1 MTSSTESNF
10 KTKVGNFLNKML
22 GTDPTKKDD
31 VQSKEVLAY
40 SVAGLGQ
47 NIICQLVTTFFML
60 YMTDVAGVSATW
72 LAWMFLAARL
82 FDALND
88 PVMGSIVE
96 MTRTRQGKMRPYLKY
111 SPIPIAILTV
121 LLFVNLPVGEVGK
134 FAFGTVIYLLWG
146 IAYTSV
152 DVPYWGLA
160 SSMTSD
166 TEKRNTILTVARLF
180 CTIGS
185 GAVSVFIP
193 VIIGDNTPI
202 ATQRILYPIVALVC
216 VLIAVPTFWV
226 GYKGTKERFYDA
238 ETDGKFTLI
247 KNLKLLGKNKPA
259 LLIILVGVLGS
270 LRTIYMTTAVYYA
283 KYNLQNFE
291 LAGVIFL
298 LVVPGGLAATLLTP
312 VLSKRFGKKTIFI
325 WSHIIGGAFLIAL
338 YLIGLPSHGTS
349 TGAQIAFY
357 IIIILAGVPSGFSNI
372 MTYSMIADSIDYL
385 EDKTGERAEAFCFSL
400 QTFISKIG
408 MAMTAFVTLM
418 VLGEY
423 GYDASLAEEGAIT
436 PEVWESDA
444 FQKILGGNWMATTL
458 LCGVSMLACA
468 IPLFF
473 YTFTEKKQK
482 EAVARVLAR
491 KIVAGDPNPTVYHEF
506 VETVAVIDP
515 VKREEALI
523 QVAQI
528 FGLSTVEEL
537 MVKVEELKNV
547 SDAAL
552 EEAQRQKE
560 AAIYGDVIETTEVE
574 EEVVEQV
581 ETKDGTVDEVEVKE
595 EVEVTEVKSDDEEQ
609 KSDDDKKE

>member
-10 KTKVGNFLNKML
+10 KTKVGNFLNKTL

-82 FDALND
+82 FDAFND

-121 LLFVNLPVGEVGK
+121 LLFVNLPVGETGK

-193 VIIGDNTPI
+193 IIIGDNTI

-283 KYNLQNFE
+283 KYNLQDFD

-325 WSHIIGGAFLIAL
+325 WSHIIGGALLVLL
-338 YLIGLPSHGTS
+338 YIIGLPTGTS
-349 TGAQIAFY
+349 LAAQIAFY
-357 IIIILAGVPSGFSNI
+357 IIIIIAGVPSGFSNI

-418 VLGEY
+418 VLGKY
-423 GYDASLAEEGAIT
+423 GYDASFAEPGAIDDLWGT
-436 PEVWESDA
+436 PE
-444 FQKILGGNWMATTL
+444 FQRVLEGNWMATTL

-468 IPLFF
+468 VPLFF

-595 EVEVTEVKSDDEEQ
+595 EVDVTEVKSDDEEK

>member
-10 KTKVGNFLNKML
+10 KTKVGNFLNKTL

-121 LLFVNLPVGEVGK
+121 LLFVNLPVGETGK

-193 VIIGDNTPI
+193 IIIGDNTI

-283 KYNLQNFE
+283 KYNLKDFD

-325 WSHIIGGAFLIAL
+325 WSHIIGGALLVLL
-338 YLIGLPSHGTS
+338 YIIGLPTGTS
-349 TGAQIAFY
+349 LAAQIAFY
-357 IIIILAGVPSGFSNI
+357 IIIIIAGVPSGFSNI

-418 VLGEY
+418 VLGKY
-423 GYDASLAEEGAIT
+423 GYDASFAEPGAIDDLWGT
-436 PEVWESDA
+436 PE
-444 FQKILGGNWMATTL
+444 FQRVLEGNWMATTL

-506 VETVAVIDP
+506 VETIAVIDP

-595 EVEVTEVKSDDEEQ
+595 EVDVTEVKSDDEEQ

>member
-121 LLFVNLPVGEVGK
+121 LLFVNLPVGETGK

-193 VIIGDNTPI
+193 IIIGDNTI

-283 KYNLQNFE
+283 KYNLQNFD

-325 WSHIIGGAFLIAL
+325 WSHIIGGALLVLL
-338 YLIGLPSHGTS
+338 YIIGLPTGTS
-349 TGAQIAFY
+349 LAAQIAFY
-357 IIIILAGVPSGFSNI
+357 IIIIIAGVPSGFSNI

-418 VLGEY
+418 VLGKY
-423 GYDASLAEEGAIT
+423 GYDASFAEPGAIDDLLGN
-436 PEVWESDA
+436 PE
-444 FQKILGGNWMATTL
+444 FQSVLEGNWMATTL

-595 EVEVTEVKSDDEEQ
+595 EVDVTEVKSDDEEK

>member
-10 KTKVGNFLNKML
+10 KTKVGNFLNKTL

-82 FDALND
+82 FDAFND

-121 LLFVNLPVGEVGK
+121 LLFVNLPVGETGK

-193 VIIGDNTPI
+193 IIIGDNTI

-283 KYNLQNFE
+283 KYNLKDFD

-325 WSHIIGGAFLIAL
+325 WSHIIGGALLVLL
-338 YLIGLPSHGTS
+338 YIIGLPTGTS
-349 TGAQIAFY
+349 LAAQIAFY
-357 IIIILAGVPSGFSNI
+357 IIIIIAGVPSGFSNI
-372 MTYSMIADSIDYL
+372 MTYSMIADSIDCL
-385 EDKTGERAEAFCFSL
+385 GDRPGEGAGAFCFSL

-418 VLGEY
+418 VLGKY
-423 GYDASLAEEGAIT
+423 GYDASFAEPGAIDDLWGT
-436 PEVWESDA
+436 PE
-444 FQKILGGNWMATTL
+444 FQRVLEGNWMATTL

>member
-10 KTKVGNFLNKML
+10 KTKVGNFLNKTL

-121 LLFVNLPVGEVGK
+121 LLFVNLPVGETGK

-193 VIIGDNTPI
+193 IIIGDNTPI

-325 WSHIIGGAFLIAL
+325 WSHIIGGALLVLL
-338 YLIGLPSHGTS
+338 YIIGLPNGTS
-349 TGAQIAFY
+349 LAAQIAFY
-357 IIIILAGVPSGFSNI
+357 IIIIIAGVPSGFSNI

-418 VLGEY
+418 VLGKY
-423 GYDASLAEEGAIT
+423 GYDASFAEPGAIDDLWGT
-436 PEVWESDA
+436 PE
-444 FQKILGGNWMATTL
+444 FQRVLEGNWMATTL

>member
-10 KTKVGNFLNKML
+10 KTKVGNFLNKTL

-121 LLFVNLPVGEVGK
+121 LLFVNLPVGETGK

-193 VIIGDNTPI
+193 IIIGDDTSI

-283 KYNLQNFE
+283 KYNLQNFN

-325 WSHIIGGAFLIAL
+325 WSHIIGGALLVLL
-338 YLIGLPSHGTS
+338 YIIGLPTGTS
-349 TGAQIAFY
+349 KAAQIAFY
-357 IIIILAGVPSGFSNI
+357 IIIIIAGVPSGFSNI

-418 VLGEY
+418 VLGKY
-423 GYDASLAEEGAIT
+423 GYDASFAEPGAIDDLLGN
-436 PEVWESDA
+436 PE
-444 FQKILGGNWMATTL
+444 FQSVLEGNWMATTL

-468 IPLFF
+468 VPLFF

>member
-10 KTKVGNFLNKML
+10 KTKVGNFLNKTL

-82 FDALND
+82 FDAFND

-121 LLFVNLPVGEVGK
+121 LLFVNLPVGDTGK

-193 VIIGDNTPI
+193 IIIGDNTI

-283 KYNLQNFE
+283 KYNLQDFD

-325 WSHIIGGAFLIAL
+325 WSHIIGGALLVLL
-338 YLIGLPSHGTS
+338 YIIGLPTGTS
-349 TGAQIAFY
+349 LAAQIAFY
-357 IIIILAGVPSGFSNI
+357 IIIIIAGVPSGFSNI

-418 VLGEY
+418 VLGKY
-423 GYDASLAEEGAIT
+423 GYDASFAEPGAIDDLWGT
-436 PEVWESDA
+436 PE
-444 FQKILGGNWMATTL
+444 FQRVLEGNWMATTL

-515 VKREEALI
+515 VKREGALI

-537 MVKVEELKNV
+537 MAKVEELKNV

-552 EEAQRQKE
+552 KEAQRQKE
-560 AAIYGDVIETTEVE
+560 AAIYGDVIETTEVK

-581 ETKDGTVDEVEVKE
+581 ETKDETVDEVEVKE
-595 EVEVTEVKSDDEEQ
+595 EVVEETEVKADDEEQ

>member
-10 KTKVGNFLNKML
+10 KTKVGNFLNKTL

-121 LLFVNLPVGEVGK
+121 LLFVNLPVGETGK

-193 VIIGDNTPI
+193 IIIGDNTI

-283 KYNLQNFE
+283 KYNLQDFD

-312 VLSKRFGKKTIFI
+312 VLSKRFGKKTIFV

-338 YLIGLPSHGTS
+338 YLIGLPSNGTS
-349 TGAQIAFY
+349 MGAQIAFY
-357 IIIILAGVPSGFSNI
+357 IIIILAGIPSGFSNI

-423 GYDASLAEEGAIT
+423 GYDASFAEPGAIDDLWGT
-436 PEVWESDA
+436 PE
-444 FQKILGGNWMATTL
+444 FQRVLEGNWMATTL

-468 IPLFF
+468 VPLFF

-528 FGLSTVEEL
+528 FGLSTIEEL

>member
-40 SVAGLGQ
+40 SIAGLGQ
-47 NIICQLVTTFFML
+47 NIICQLVTTYFML
-60 YMTDVAGVSATW
+60 YMTDVAGVHASM

-121 LLFVNLPVGEVGK
+121 LLFVSLPVGETGK

-185 GAVSVFIP
+185 GAISIFIP
-193 VIIGDNTPI
+193 VIIGNDTPI
-202 ATQRILYPIVALVC
+202 ETQRILYPIVALVC

-283 KYNLQNFE
+283 KYNLMDFN

-312 VLSKRFGKKTIFI
+312 VLSKKFGKKTIFI
-325 WSHIIGGAFLIAL
+325 WSHIIGGALLVLL
-338 YLIGLPSHGTS
+338 YIIGLPNGTS
-349 TGAQIAFY
+349 QAAQIAFY
-357 IIIILAGVPSGFSNI
+357 IIIIIAGIPSGFSNI

-423 GYDASLAEEGAIT
+423 GYDASFAKPGAIDDLWAK
-436 PEVWESDA
+436 PE
-444 FQKILGGNWMATTL
+444 FQSVLEGNWMATTL

>member
-1 MTSSTESNF
+1 MTSLNEN
-10 KTKVGNFLNKML
+10 KFLIKMM
-22 GTDPTKKDD
+22 GTDPTKKEDI
-31 VQSKEVLAY
+31 QPKEVLSY

-47 NIICQLVTTFFML
+47 NIICQLVTTFFMV
-60 YMTDVAGVSATW
+60 YMTDVAGVSALW
-72 LAWMFLAARL
+72 LAWMFLGARL
-82 FDALND
+82 FDAFND
-88 PVMGSIVE
+88 PIMGSIVE
-96 MTRTRQGKMRPYLKY
+96 MTRTKAGKMRPYLKY

-121 LLFVNLPVGEVGK
+121 LLFVSIPGWTETGK
-134 FAFGTVIYLLWG
+134 FAYSTIIYLLWG

-166 TEKRNTILTVARLF
+166 TEKRNTLLTIARLF

-193 VIIGDNTPI
+193 VIIGNNGTDYQYV
-202 ATQRILYPIVALVC
+202 AYPIIAVVSI
-216 VLIAVPTFWV
+216 LIAIPTFWI
-226 GYKGTKERFYDA
+226 GFKGTKERFYDA

-259 LLIILVGVLGS
+259 LMIILVGVLGS

-283 KYNLQNFE
+283 KYNLRDFN

-312 VLSKRFGKKTIFI
+312 VLSKKFGKKAVFF
-325 WSHIIGGAFLIAL
+325 WSHIIGGVLLVAL
-338 YLIGLPSHGTS
+338 YLIGLDSNGTS
-349 TGAQIAFY
+349 VGAQVAFY

-423 GYDASLAEEGAIT
+423 GYDSSLAEEGAISD
-436 PEVWESDA
+436 EVWNSAA
-444 FQKILGGNWMATTL
+444 FQHVLEGNWMATTL
-458 LCGVSMLACA
+458 LCGLSMFACA
-468 IPLFF
+468 IPLLF
-473 YTFTEKKQK
+473 YTFNEKKQN

-491 KIVAGDPNPTVYHEF
+491 KIVKGDPNPTVHHEF
-506 VETVAVIDP
+506 VNAVALIDP
-515 VKREEALI
+515 VKRESVLI
-523 QVAQI
+523 QIAEI
-528 FGLSTVEEL
+528 FGLHTVDELMLEVDRIKHEADIAIQATEEVLVEET
-537 MVKVEELKNV
+537 
-547 SDAAL
+547 DD
-552 EEAQRQKE
+552 
-560 AAIYGDVIETTEVE
+560 GETV
-574 EEVVEQV
+574 EEVVE
-581 ETKDGTVDEVEVKE
+581 T
-595 EVEVTEVKSDDEEQ
+595 VTEISADEPAADGEEKSEDNGTSED
-609 KSDDDKKE
+609 SPGDDK

>member
-10 KTKVGNFLNKML
+10 KTKVGNFLNKTL

-121 LLFVNLPVGEVGK
+121 LLFVNLPVGETGK

-193 VIIGDNTPI
+193 IIIGDNTI

-283 KYNLQNFE
+283 KYNLQDFD

-325 WSHIIGGAFLIAL
+325 WSHIIGGALLVLL
-338 YLIGLPSHGTS
+338 YIIGLPNGTS
-349 TGAQIAFY
+349 LAAQIAFY
-357 IIIILAGVPSGFSNI
+357 IIIIIAGVPSGFSNI

-423 GYDASLAEEGAIT
+423 GYDASFAEPGAIDDLWGT
-436 PEVWESDA
+436 PE
-444 FQKILGGNWMATTL
+444 FQRVLEGNWMATTL

-468 IPLFF
+468 VPLFF

>member
-121 LLFVNLPVGEVGK
+121 LLFVNLPVGETGK

-193 VIIGDNTPI
+193 IIIGDNTPI

-216 VLIAVPTFWV
+216 VLIAIPTFWV

-283 KYNLQNFE
+283 KYNLQNFD

-338 YLIGLPSHGTS
+338 YLIGLPSNGTS
-349 TGAQIAFY
+349 MGAQIAFY

-423 GYDASLAEEGAIT
+423 GYDASFAEPGAIDDLWGK
-436 PEVWESDA
+436 PE
-444 FQKILGGNWMATTL
+444 FQSVLEGNWMATTL

-468 IPLFF
+468 VPLFF

>member
-10 KTKVGNFLNKML
+10 KTKVGNFLNKTL

-121 LLFVNLPVGEVGK
+121 LLFVNLPVGETGK

-193 VIIGDNTPI
+193 IIIGDNTI

-283 KYNLQNFE
+283 KYNLQNFN

-338 YLIGLPSHGTS
+338 YLIGLPSNGTS
-349 TGAQIAFY
+349 MGAQIAFY

-423 GYDASLAEEGAIT
+423 GYDASFAEPGAIDDLWGT
-436 PEVWESDA
+436 PE
-444 FQKILGGNWMATTL
+444 FQRVLEGNWMATTL

>member
-10 KTKVGNFLNKML
+10 KTKVGNFLNKTL

-82 FDALND
+82 FDAFND

-121 LLFVNLPVGEVGK
+121 LLFVNLPVGETGK

-193 VIIGDNTPI
+193 IIIGDNTI

-283 KYNLQNFE
+283 KYNLQDFD

-325 WSHIIGGAFLIAL
+325 WSHIIGGALLVLL
-338 YLIGLPSHGTS
+338 YIIGLPTGTS
-349 TGAQIAFY
+349 LAAQIAFY
-357 IIIILAGVPSGFSNI
+357 IIIIIAGVPSGFSNI

-418 VLGEY
+418 VLGKY
-423 GYDASLAEEGAIT
+423 GYDASFAEPGAIDDLWGT
-436 PEVWESDA
+436 PE
-444 FQKILGGNWMATTL
+444 FQRVLEGNWMATTL

-595 EVEVTEVKSDDEEQ
+595 EVDVTEVKSDDEEK

>member
-10 KTKVGNFLNKML
+10 KTKVGNFLNKTL

-47 NIICQLVTTFFML
+47 NIICQLVTTYFML
-60 YMTDVAGVSATW
+60 YMTDVAGVHASM

-121 LLFVNLPVGEVGK
+121 LLFVSLPVGETGK

-185 GAVSVFIP
+185 GAISIFIP
-193 VIIGDNTPI
+193 VIIGNDTPI
-202 ATQRILYPIVALVC
+202 ETQRILYPIVALVC

-283 KYNLQNFE
+283 KYNLRDFN

-312 VLSKRFGKKTIFI
+312 VLSKKFGKKTIFI
-325 WSHIIGGAFLIAL
+325 WSHIIGGALLILL
-338 YLIGLPSHGTS
+338 YIIGLPDGTS
-349 TGAQIAFY
+349 LAAQIAFY
-357 IIIILAGVPSGFSNI
+357 IIIILAGIPSGFSNI

-423 GYDASLAEEGAIT
+423 GK
-436 PEVWESDA
+436 
-444 FQKILGGNWMATTL
+444 F
-458 LCGVSMLACA
+458 C
-468 IPLFF
+468 
-473 YTFTEKKQK
+473 
-482 EAVARVLAR
+482 R
-491 KIVAGDPNPTVYHEF
+491 AGCD
-506 VETVAVIDP
+506 
-515 VKREEALI
+515 R
-523 QVAQI
+523 
-528 FGLSTVEEL
+528 
-537 MVKVEELKNV
+537 
-547 SDAAL
+547 
-552 EEAQRQKE
+552 
-560 AAIYGDVIETTEVE
+560 
-574 EEVVEQV
+574 
-581 ETKDGTVDEVEVKE
+581 
-595 EVEVTEVKSDDEEQ
+595 
-609 KSDDDKKE
+609 

>member
-10 KTKVGNFLNKML
+10 KTKVGNFLNKTL

-82 FDALND
+82 FDAFND

-121 LLFVNLPVGEVGK
+121 LLFVNLPVGETGK

-193 VIIGDNTPI
+193 IIIGDNTI

-283 KYNLQNFE
+283 KYNLQDFD

-325 WSHIIGGAFLIAL
+325 WSHIIGGALLVLL
-338 YLIGLPSHGTS
+338 YIIGLPTGTS
-349 TGAQIAFY
+349 LAAQIAFY
-357 IIIILAGVPSGFSNI
+357 IIIIIAGVPSGFSNI

-418 VLGEY
+418 VLGKY
-423 GYDASLAEEGAIT
+423 GYDASFAEPGAIDDLWGT
-436 PEVWESDA
+436 PE
-444 FQKILGGNWMATTL
+444 FQRVLEGNWMATTL

>member
-121 LLFVNLPVGEVGK
+121 LLFVNLPVGETGK

-193 VIIGDNTPI
+193 IIIGDNTPI

-283 KYNLQNFE
+283 KYNLQNFN

-325 WSHIIGGAFLIAL
+325 WSHIIGGALLVLL
-338 YLIGLPSHGTS
+338 YIIGLPTGTS
-349 TGAQIAFY
+349 KAAQIAFY
-357 IIIILAGVPSGFSNI
+357 IIIIIAGVPSGFSNI

-418 VLGEY
+418 VLGKY
-423 GYDASLAEEGAIT
+423 GYDASFAEPGAIDDLWGT
-436 PEVWESDA
+436 PE
-444 FQKILGGNWMATTL
+444 FQRVLEGNWMATTL

>member
-10 KTKVGNFLNKML
+10 KTKVGNFLNKTL

-121 LLFVNLPVGEVGK
+121 LLFVNLPVGETGK

-193 VIIGDNTPI
+193 IIIGDNTPI

-283 KYNLQNFE
+283 KYNLQDFD

-325 WSHIIGGAFLIAL
+325 WSHIIGGALLVLL
-338 YLIGLPSHGTS
+338 YIIGLPNGTS
-349 TGAQIAFY
+349 LAAQIAFY
-357 IIIILAGVPSGFSNI
+357 IIIIIAGVPSGFSNI

-418 VLGEY
+418 VLGKY
-423 GYDASLAEEGAIT
+423 GYDASFAEPGAIDDLWGT
-436 PEVWESDA
+436 PE
-444 FQKILGGNWMATTL
+444 FQRVLEGNWMATTL

>member
-40 SVAGLGQ
+40 SIAGLGQ

-121 LLFVNLPVGEVGK
+121 LLFVSLPVGETGK

-185 GAVSVFIP
+185 GAISIFIP
-193 VIIGDNTPI
+193 VIIGNDTPI
-202 ATQRILYPIVALVC
+202 ETQRILYPIVALVC

-283 KYNLQNFE
+283 KYNLMDFN

-312 VLSKRFGKKTIFI
+312 VLSKKFGKKTIFI
-325 WSHIIGGAFLIAL
+325 WSHIIGGALLVLL
-338 YLIGLPSHGTS
+338 YIIGLPNGTS
-349 TGAQIAFY
+349 QAAQIAFY
-357 IIIILAGVPSGFSNI
+357 IIIIIAGIPSGFSNI

-423 GYDASLAEEGAIT
+423 GYDASFAKPGAIDDLWAK
-436 PEVWESDA
+436 PE
-444 FQKILGGNWMATTL
+444 FQSVLEGNWMATTL

>member
-10 KTKVGNFLNKML
+10 KTKVGNFLNKTL

-82 FDALND
+82 FDAFND

-121 LLFVNLPVGEVGK
+121 LLFVNLPVGETGK

-193 VIIGDNTPI
+193 IIIGDNTI

-283 KYNLQNFE
+283 KYNLQNFD

-325 WSHIIGGAFLIAL
+325 WSHIIGGALLVLL
-338 YLIGLPSHGTS
+338 YIIGLPNGTS
-349 TGAQIAFY
+349 LAAQIAFY
-357 IIIILAGVPSGFSNI
+357 IIIIIAGVPSGFSNI

-423 GYDASLAEEGAIT
+423 GYDASFAEPGAIDDLWGT
-436 PEVWESDA
+436 PE
-444 FQKILGGNWMATTL
+444 FQRVLEGNWMATTL

-468 IPLFF
+468 VPLFF

-506 VETVAVIDP
+506 VETIAVIDP

>member
-10 KTKVGNFLNKML
+10 KTKVGNFLNKTL

-82 FDALND
+82 FDAFND

-121 LLFVNLPVGEVGK
+121 LLFVNLPVGETGK
-134 FAFGTVIYLLWG
+134 FAFGTIIYLLWG

-193 VIIGDNTPI
+193 IIIGDNTI

-283 KYNLQNFE
+283 KYNLQDFD

-325 WSHIIGGAFLIAL
+325 WSHIIGGAFLIVL
-338 YLIGLPSHGTS
+338 YLIGLQSNGTS
-349 TGAQIAFY
+349 VEAQIAFY
-357 IIIILAGVPSGFSNI
+357 IIIILAGIPSGFSNI

-418 VLGEY
+418 VLGTY
-423 GYDASLAEEGAIT
+423 GYDSSLALKPVDDVTYNSEG
-436 PEVWESDA
+436 
-444 FQKILGGNWMATTL
+444 FQHVLEGNWMATTL

-491 KIVAGDPNPTVYHEF
+491 KIVAGDPNPTVHHEF
-506 VETVAVIDP
+506 VETIAVIDP
-515 VKREEALI
+515 VKREEALL

-537 MVKVEELKNV
+537 MVKVEEIKNV

-552 EEAQRQKE
+552 EELQKQKE
-560 AAIYGDVIETTEVE
+560 AEVYGEEADGEDAETTVEEVEVE
-574 EEVVEQV
+574 EEV
-581 ETKDGTVDEVEVKE
+581 
-595 EVEVTEVKSDDEEQ
+595 VEVTEVKSDDEEQ

>member
-121 LLFVNLPVGEVGK
+121 LLFVNLPVGETGK

-193 VIIGDNTPI
+193 IIIGDNTI

-338 YLIGLPSHGTS
+338 YLIGLPSNGTS
-349 TGAQIAFY
+349 LGAQIAFY

-418 VLGEY
+418 VLGKY
-423 GYDASLAEEGAIT
+423 GYDASFAEPGAIDDLLGN
-436 PEVWESDA
+436 PE
-444 FQKILGGNWMATTL
+444 FQSVLEGNWMATTL

-468 IPLFF
+468 VPLFF

>member
-10 KTKVGNFLNKML
+10 KTKVGNFLNKTL

-121 LLFVNLPVGEVGK
+121 LLFVNLPVGETGK

-193 VIIGDNTPI
+193 IIIGDNTI

-283 KYNLQNFE
+283 KYNLQNFD

-325 WSHIIGGAFLIAL
+325 WSHIIGGALLVLL
-338 YLIGLPSHGTS
+338 YIIGLPTGTS
-349 TGAQIAFY
+349 LAAQIAFY
-357 IIIILAGVPSGFSNI
+357 IIIIIAGVPSGFSNI

-418 VLGEY
+418 VLGKY
-423 GYDASLAEEGAIT
+423 GYDASFAEPGAIDDLWGT
-436 PEVWESDA
+436 PE
-444 FQKILGGNWMATTL
+444 FQRVLEGNWMATTL